1 MPFESRTSFARSSGS
16 NSNRDD
22 GNDGEY
28 GSIEDNKP
36 KPQFKDECFRKMELM
51 IEFTNLRNPKHCPN
65 GIYVMPSADNFH
77 TWYGV
82 LFVHKGYYKNG
93 VFKFRLN
100 IPAEY
105 PFLQTYSANYIF
117 DHAIFTRPPSV
128 TFIFTLINNIDGLF
142 HPLIDPND
150 GRFSLSQQ
158 FKDWEPHKY
167 YIFHVLHYI
176 KKSFKKTVLDNLIER
191 HCPNKKAFTTYH
203 HEIRTFSILAK
214 QCADLSISKTVLYDN
229 NIEANPIQFSV
240 LPDEKLDELKTFISP
255 PETEKERP
263 NHTSHKTY
271 STSSMSS
278 ILHP

>member
-1 MPFESRTSFARSSGS
+1 MPYESRTSFARSTGS

-22 GNDGEY
+22 GNDGDY
-28 GSIEDNKP
+28 GSNGDDKP

-93 VFKFRLN
+93 
-100 IPAEY
+100 
-105 PFLQTYSANYIF
+105 
-117 DHAIFTRPPSV
+117 RPPAV

-142 HPLIDPND
+142 HPLIDPNT
-150 GRFSLSQQ
+150 GSFSLSQQ
-158 FKDWEPHKY
+158 FKDWVPHKY

-176 KKSFKKTVLDNLIER
+176 KKSFKKTVLDNLLEK
-191 HCPNKKAFTTYH
+191 HCPNKKAFSTYH
-203 HEIRTFSILAK
+203 NEIRTFSVLAK

-255 PETEKERP
+255 PETEKGRP
-263 NHTSHKTY
+263 SHSSRRTY